1 MLNGKDSTTNK
12 VKEIPKP
19 YMAKASLEDCLSLGK
34 KLRKEDQAEI
44 KALANLNGTQALS
57 MGLLHSNLCYSI
69 FTKEDVICGMFGV
82 QGELNKDAAVWM
94 LASNEIE
101 NITIP
106 FLRQSREVINHLNK
120 LHPLLHNVVDVR
132 NTLHLKWLEWCGFT
146 FINKQNIGYE
156 NKPFYSFVRTC
167 VSPQS

>member
-1 MLNGKDSTTNK
+1 MLNGKVSTTNK
-12 VKEIPKP
+12 VKVTPKP
-19 YMAKASLEDCLSLGK
+19 YMAKATLQDCVVLGK
-34 KLRKEDQAEI
+34 KLRKEDQAEV

-57 MGLLHSNLCYSI
+57 MGLLHSHLCYSI

-82 QGELNKDAAVWM
+82 QGQLNKDAAVWM
-94 LASNEIE
+94 LASDEIE
-101 NITIP
+101 DIAIT